1 MRPAPCAWISLGV
14 LLLASAA
21 RVTPAAAQSPGARP
35 QAAPASPGREAALEK
50 AREHFQQGQRLF
62 KVSRYRE
69 ALERF
74 KEAFVAIED
83 PVFLYNIAQCHR
95 LLGENAEAVLFYR
108 RYLEAAPAASER
120 ARAKKWIAELEA
132 TAAGASPPVGA
143 TTAPSRSSSSNP
155 SRPAASPSSSL
166 AVSPPPASGAAA
178 PARIKPAP
186 AEAEP
191 SAAVTFTSPPPGPAP
206 DRPIYKRWW
215 FWAGAGAAAILG
227 AVAIGAAVKN
237 RPVTCG
243 SGIARCEQL

>member
-1 MRPAPCAWISLGV
+1 MRPAPCAWIPIGV

-21 RVTPAAAQSPGARP
+21 RVTPAAAQPSGAP
-35 QAAPASPGREAALEK
+35 PPATPASPGREATREK

-69 ALERF
+69 ALEQF
-74 KEAFVAIED
+74 KEAFVAFED
-83 PVFLYNIAQCHR
+83 PVFLFNVAQCHR

-108 RYLEAAPAASER
+108 RYLEAAPAAPQR
-120 ARAKKWIAELEA
+120 ARVNKWIAELEA
-132 TAAGASPPVGA
+132 TAPGPSRTGLAPPPV
-143 TTAPSRSSSSNP
+143 T
-155 SRPAASPSSSL
+155 
-166 AVSPPPASGAAA
+166 VSPPPASGAAA
-178 PARIKPAP
+178 PVRLNQAP

-191 SAAVTFTSPPPGPAP
+191 SSAITLTSPPPGPAP

-215 FWAGAGAAAILG
+215 FWAGVGAAAILG
-227 AVAIGAAVKN
+227 AVAIGAAAKN